1 MSQEHSFTRRGFLQT
16 LSGLTAAGVA
26 IFLPDSTTSTANA
39 ETVIEATFTGTRRE
53 QAFRIRVAA
62 ATYQKN
68 LPLPPHPTNGD
79 EERYQKKIGNY
90 SKGLPHND
98 LGEVIPNAYEAM
110 VDAVSSK
117 QMGNIPL
124 GGTVKQA
131 NPEGAFAFNLE
142 GADSHHLGTAAPPA
156 FASAEEAAEMAE
168 MYWRALTRDVPFVN
182 YESDPLI
189 QAAANN
195 LSSFSGYQGPK
206 AASIVTP
213 AVIFRGTFAGD
224 LNGPFIS
231 QFLLKNIPQGSKLVI
246 QKNSTT
252 IPGDDHL
259 TSYGEWL
266 SIQNGH
272 PPSTAVSVDKT
283 LRYIRNGRDLA
294 EYLHRD
300 YSYQAFLNAA
310 LYLIGLRA
318 PVDSGNPYL
327 GSPTTNPFVTF
338 GAPYILDMVARVTN
352 AALKAAWYQKW
363 LLHRRLRPE
372 EFGGRVHN
380 HITGGAKYPIHKD
393 LLTPPGSAVL
403 DAIHSTHG
411 TYLLPMAH
419 PEGCP
424 LHPSYPGGHGTIAGA
439 CATILKAIFDES
451 FVIPGPVVASADGLR
466 LQSFTAEPLTLGSEL
481 NKLASNITFGR
492 DTAGLHWRSD
502 GAQGILLGEAVAI
515 SILKDLKRTFM
526 EVFNGFS
533 LTKFSGETITI

>member
-1 MSQEHSFTRRGFLQT
+1 MSQSFSRRT
-16 LSGLTAAGVA
+16 LLGGLTVA
-26 IFLPDSTTSTANA
+26 SVATFLPDATTSTANG
-39 ETVIEATFTGTRRE
+39 ETIIEATITATRRE

-68 LPLPPHPTNGD
+68 LPLPPRPVNGD
-79 EERYQKKIGNY
+79 EERYIKKFANY
-90 SKGLPHND
+90 SKGLPHNE

-117 QMGNIPL
+117 QMDNIPL

-142 GADSHHLGTAAPPA
+142 GADSHHLGIAAPPA

-182 YESDPLI
+182 YEGDPLI

-195 LSSFSGYQGPK
+195 LSSFSEYQGPK
-206 AASIVTP
+206 AGGIITP
-213 AVIFRGTFAGD
+213 AVLFRGNFPGD

-231 QFLLKNIPQGSKLVI
+231 QFLLKNIPQGPKLVV
-246 QKNSTT
+246 QKNRTT
-252 IPGDDHL
+252 TANDDHMTL
-259 TSYGEWL
+259 YSEWL
-266 SIQNGH
+266 TIQNGH
-272 PPSTAVSVDKT
+272 PPSAENSFDKT
-283 LRYIRNGRDLA
+283 YRYIRNGRDLT
-294 EYLHRD
+294 EYVHRD

-310 LYLIGLRA
+310 LYLIGLRT

-327 GSPTTNPFVTF
+327 GSATTGPFVTF

-372 EFGGRVHN
+372 EFGGRLHN
-380 HITGGAKYPIHKD
+380 HVTGAAKYPIHKD

-403 DAIHSTHG
+403 EAIHNKYGS
-411 TYLLPMAH
+411 YLLPMAY

-424 LHPSYPGGHGTIAGA
+424 LHPSYPAGHAAIAGA
-439 CATILKAIFDES
+439 CATVLKAIFEES
-451 FVIPGPVVASADGLR
+451 FLLPGPVVASADGLK
-466 LQSFTAEPLTLGSEL
+466 LQPFNGEPLTLGGEL
-481 NKLASNITFGR
+481 NKLASNIAFAR
-492 DTAGLHWRSD
+492 DTAGVHWRSD
-502 GAQGILLGEAVAI
+502 GVQGILLGEAVAI
-515 SILKDLKRTFM
+515 SILRDLKRTFV

-533 LTKFSGETITI
+533 LTKFNGETITI